1 MLGGEDPMHS
11 PSSAKVAFDSLK
23 ARSTKR
29 ECVDSNS
36 IQRNKVLLI
45 IITIFVQFHLP
56 YFSLSPARAGTID
69 TEENGNGSVS
79 LQQEG
84 KTGLFPLNEREIPY
98 LQGENSDSGEKGD
111 IQPRLLGIHV
121 TTPTLKRPAVVVQQ
135 GARTILVTAYS
146 STKDQTDS
154 SPCTTANGFN
164 VCANGEENV
173 IAANFL
179 PFGTKV
185 QFPEYFGDRE
195 FVVQDRMHRRF
206 SNRVDI
212 WMKTRTAAKQFG
224 VKHLKMVVVPKAV
237 EKKKN
242 SKTEQVAAAF

>member
-1 MLGGEDPMHS
+1 MHS
-11 PSSAKVAFDSLK
+11 PSSAKVALDSLK

-29 ECVDSNS
+29 EFVDSNS

-56 YFSLSPARAGTID
+56 YFSLSPVRAATIH
-69 TEENGNGSVS
+69 TEEDGAPVVS
-79 LQQEG
+79 SQIEG
-84 KTGLFPLNEREIPY
+84 ETQAFPFKERKIPY
-98 LQGENSDSGEKGD
+98 LEGKSEDSGNRSD

-121 TTPTLKRPAVVVQQ
+121 SVPSAVPKRVAPVATRQNDV
-135 GARTILVTAYS
+135 RTILVTAYS

-154 SPCTTANGFN
+154 SPCTTANGFD
-164 VCANGEENV
+164 VCANGAENV

-185 QFPEYFGDRE
+185 QFPEYFGDRV

-224 VKHLKMVVVPKAV
+224 VKHLKMVVVPQNVAV
-237 EKKKN
+237 KEPKP
-242 SKTEQVAAAF
+242 EQVAVSF